1 MSTYA
6 LIAGGRVAEIA
17 AATFDV
23 HSDLTWVDVSSRAPQ
38 PEVGWSAAEASGM
51 WTFAAPATAPETLA
65 QQARAAIAAS
75 DVTMLRVAD
84 AVAVG
89 KTTWTTADV
98 VAWATYRRAL
108 RGIIDGTDT
117 AATALPARPAYPANT

>member
-6 LIAGGRVAEIA
+6 LIAGGKVAEIA
-17 AATFDV
+17 AAKFDV
-23 HSDLTWVDVSSRAPQ
+23 HADLAWVDVSSRTPQ
-38 PEVGWSAAEASGM
+38 PEAGWSAAESGGS
-51 WTFAAPATAPETLA
+51 WSFTAPAADSLSLA
-65 QQARAAIAAS
+65 RQARAAIAAS

-89 KTTWTTADV
+89 KTTWTAADV

-108 RGIIDGTDT
+108 RALIDGADS

>member
-6 LIAGGRVAEIA
+6 LIANGKVAEIA
-17 AATFDV
+17 AAKFDV
-23 HSDLTWVDVSSRAPQ
+23 HPDLTWVDVSSVTPQ
-38 PEVGWSAAEASGM
+38 PEAGWSASESSGS
-51 WTFAAPATAPETLA
+51 WSFTAPAADSPSLA
-65 QQARAAIAAS
+65 RQARAAIAAS

-98 VAWATYRRAL
+98 VAWASYRRAL
-108 RGIIDGTDT
+108 RAIIDGTDT
-117 AATALPARPAYPANT
+117 TSTALPSKPAYPANT

>member
-6 LIAGGRVAEIA
+6 LIADGRVIQLA
-17 AATFDV
+17 AAKFDV
-23 HSDLTWVDVSSRAPQ
+23 HPDLTWVDVSSYATP
-38 PEVGWSAAEASGM
+38 PAVGWSATERGGS
-51 WTFAAPATAPETLA
+51 WTFAAPATTAETLTQA
-65 QQARAAIAAS
+65 ARAAIAET

-89 KTTWTTADV
+89 KTTWTTTDV

-108 RGIIDGTDT
+108 RAIIDGTDT
-117 AATALPARPAYPANT
+117 ASTALPTKPAYPANT